1 MGPSLEVNRPRNV
14 DWKRAAALLYGDWGT
29 SKAYVIGL
37 AFVAAGFAALPVI
50 IAVCV
55 LTAVV
60 GYNYTIVCRNFPDGG
75 GVYSAARQSSRLL
88 AAVGALL
95 LIANFLVTA
104 ALSGWSAMSYFG
116 VTPHWIPYATMGTIV
131 LLGGVNWFGP
141 KHSGTMSIAMAI
153 PTLIIVILLVGMAI
167 PFLSTESLRWP
178 SEALADPAFRES
190 RPHATHGAM
199 AQTWV
204 WFTGV
209 ILALSGVEAVAS
221 MTGVMK
227 LDPGSD
233 PEKPRVGK
241 TAGKALFIVAIEV
254 IVATVVLG
262 WAMLSLQD
270 TPENSAKLAAHKDY
284 MLRFLGEHYGTAL
297 WGSVAGKW
305 LGMIVGVVFG
315 VLLLSAV
322 NTAINAVVGVFYML
336 AQDGEMPRS
345 LTRLNRH
352 GVPYIPLALGAGLPV
367 LILTFTQNLEALAE
381 LYEISVVGAIA
392 VNLGACVSNR
402 KLDMKW
408 FERALM
414 AITFVVLLGA
424 ELTIA
429 YTKPN
434 ALFFAVLVIGGGLG
448 LRAYSHKITGI
459 KTLTVAK
466 EVADLV
472 TPEAID
478 RLRPQLV
485 EGQKIMVAA
494 RGPTPVL
501 RFALDEAKL
510 RNATLCVLYVKEIA
524 VFLGAAQTSGVR
536 KQSRWQDDP
545 QAAMVMS
552 LAMKLGEEMGVPVQP
567 VYAVSMDPAATILD
581 LAATLGADYLMLGS
595 PHRSAMARL
604 LKGNVVERV
613 ASHLPENIQLIIHS

>member
-1 MGPSLEVNRPRNV
+1 MSPSLEVNRPRNV

-37 AFVAAGFAALPVI
+37 AFVAAGFASLPVI

-55 LTAVV
+55 LTAIV
-60 GYNYTIVCRNFPDGG
+60 GYNYSIVCRNFPDGG

-116 VTPHWIPYATMGTIV
+116 VAEKWIAVATMGTIL
-131 LLGGVNWFGP
+131 LLGAVNWFGP
-141 KHSGTMSIAMAI
+141 KHSGTMSIVMAV
-153 PTLIIVILLVGMAI
+153 PTVIIVILLLGMAI
-167 PFLSTESLRWP
+167 PFLSTASLRWP
-178 SEALADPAFRES
+178 SEALKDSAFLAAH
-190 RPHATHGAM
+190 PHATHGAM

-204 WFTGV
+204 WFTGA

-221 MTGVMK
+221 MTGVMS
-227 LDPGSD
+227 LDPNSD
-233 PEKPRVGK
+233 PNKPRIGK
-241 TAGKALFIVAIEV
+241 TAGKALFIVAVEV
-254 IVATVVLG
+254 IVATITLG
-262 WAMLSLQD
+262 WAMLSLRD
-270 TPENSAKLAAHKDY
+270 TPENTALLVEHKDY
-284 MLRFLGEHYGTAL
+284 MLRFLGEHYGTEL
-297 WGSVAGKW
+297 WGASIGHS
-305 LGMIVGVVFG
+305 LGWMVGIVFG
-315 VLLLSAV
+315 ILLLSAV
-322 NTAINAVVGVFYML
+322 NTAINAVIGVFYML
-336 AQDGEMPRS
+336 AQDGEMPRA
-345 LTRLNRH
+345 LTKLNPH
-352 GVPYIPLALGAGLPV
+352 GVPFYPLLLGTGLPV
-367 LILTFTQNLEALAE
+367 MILAFTSDLEALAE

-392 VNLGACVSNR
+392 VNLGACFTNK
-402 KLDMKW
+402 KLEMHW
-408 FERALM
+408 VERALM
-414 AITFVVLLGA
+414 GLTFFVLLGA

-429 YTKPN
+429 YTKPT
-434 ALFFAVLVIGGGLG
+434 ALFFAVIVITGGLG
-448 LRAYSHKITGI
+448 LRGYSHKLTGI

-466 EVADLV
+466 EVADMV
-472 TPEAID
+472 SPEAIE
-478 RLRPQLV
+478 RLRPQLK

-510 RNATLCVLYVKEIA
+510 RNASLCVLYVKEIA
-524 VFLGAAQTSGVR
+524 VFLGAAQNTGTR

-545 QAAMVMS
+545 QAAAVMS
-552 LAMKLGEEMGVPVQP
+552 LVLKLGEEVNVSVQP